1 MQKSNTVLILR
12 GFVVL
17 GVILMHTSW
26 FFSSGGSENMVAL
39 SSMLLEV
46 LSLFAV
52 PLFMAIAGYLF
63 TGRNKHAYIY
73 SAAFFKKMLLS
84 VLSPYLLFSTLYIV
98 TAFVFDGHTYTLGE
112 IVVDMLTG
120 SAAVHLGFF
129 RALIGFYLVYPFLIR
144 IFTKCRE
151 SGWLK
156 YYFAAAAVLQI
167 SWKVLNNIQFETV
180 WISYLLMGTMFL
192 RYLVYFSLG
201 MAAYYYKKE
210 FLEDIKN
217 KSQYKSDIDRQE
229 PEIFGLAADH
239 FYSFSYRMLVGKV
252 LLEDLLYFG
261 VYLFSA
267 QYVFI
272 YDFDSDAVLSF

>member
-129 RALIGFYLVYPFLIR
+129 RALIGFLSLIH
-144 IFTKCRE
+144 I
-151 SGWLK
+151 
-156 YYFAAAAVLQI
+156 
-167 SWKVLNNIQFETV
+167 
-180 WISYLLMGTMFL
+180 
-192 RYLVYFSLG
+192 
-201 MAAYYYKKE
+201 
-210 FLEDIKN
+210 
-217 KSQYKSDIDRQE
+217 
-229 PEIFGLAADH
+229 
-239 FYSFSYRMLVGKV
+239 
-252 LLEDLLYFG
+252 
-261 VYLFSA
+261 
-267 QYVFI
+267 
-272 YDFDSDAVLSF
+272 

>member
-1 MQKSNTVLILR
+1 
-12 GFVVL
+12 
-17 GVILMHTSW
+17 
-26 FFSSGGSENMVAL
+26 
-39 SSMLLEV
+39 
-46 LSLFAV
+46 
-52 PLFMAIAGYLF
+52 
-63 TGRNKHAYIY
+63 
-73 SAAFFKKMLLS
+73 MLLS

-192 RYLVYFSLG
+192 RYLVYFRW
-201 MAAYYYKKE
+201 E
-210 FLEDIKN
+210 WRPTIIKR
-217 KSQYKSDIDRQE
+217 IFRVDRQE

>member
-1 MQKSNTVLILR
+1 MQKSNTFLILR

-167 SWKVLNNIQFETV
+167 S
-180 WISYLLMGTMFL
+180 
-192 RYLVYFSLG
+192 
-201 MAAYYYKKE
+201 
-210 FLEDIKN
+210 
-217 KSQYKSDIDRQE
+217 
-229 PEIFGLAADH
+229 
-239 FYSFSYRMLVGKV
+239 
-252 LLEDLLYFG
+252 
-261 VYLFSA
+261 
-267 QYVFI
+267 
-272 YDFDSDAVLSF
+272 

>member
-120 SAAVHLGFF
+120 GAAVHLGFF

-201 MAAYYYKKE
+201 MAAYYYRV
-210 FLEDIKN
+210 
-217 KSQYKSDIDRQE
+217 DRQE

>member
-112 IVVDMLTG
+112 MVVDMLTG

-144 IFTKCRE
+144 FFTKCRE

-210 FLEDIKN
+210 FLEWIGRNRKFLVWLL
-217 KSQYKSDIDRQE
+217 I
-229 PEIFGLAADH
+229 IFIP
-239 FYSFSYRMLVGKV
+239 LVTV
-252 LLEDLLYFG
+252 CWLEKYYWKTYYIL
-261 VYLFSA
+261 
-267 QYVFI
+267 
-272 YDFDSDAVLSF
+272 